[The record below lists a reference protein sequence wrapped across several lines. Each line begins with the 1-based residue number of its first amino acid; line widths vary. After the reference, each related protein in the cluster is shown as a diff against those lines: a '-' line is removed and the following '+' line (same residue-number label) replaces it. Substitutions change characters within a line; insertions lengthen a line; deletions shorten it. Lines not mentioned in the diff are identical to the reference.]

1 MHRRA
6 HFLNSVI
13 QDWLVR
19 NGIRVHRRGNS
30 ELTLI
35 RLLTAIPFNLLTNSV
50 HGTKQTEALLK
61 LQVTE
66 DPLKIYVISAVGRK
80 ALRSRETPRVPYA
93 KFKWKFNPSTD
104 RNLRG
109 EFI

>member
-1 MHRRA
+1 M
-6 HFLNSVI
+6 
-13 QDWLVR
+13 
-19 NGIRVHRRGNS
+19 
-30 ELTLI
+30 
-35 RLLTAIPFNLLTNSV
+35 
-50 HGTKQTEALLK
+50 EALLK

-93 KFKWKFNPSTD
+93 KFKWKFNPD